1 MTSFLSSAKRILS
14 DKWVTLAIIGFS
26 ILGRIIQLIFFFN
39 LRLDA
44 SHQVIAT
51 RNFLKGAG
59 ISMAKAYA
67 NDLSVVVY
75 EPLINWP
82 PGYSILLA
90 PFYAL
95 FGGNYIAAGLCLGI
109 IAAIVLILVFRS
121 ILKLLELP
129 IYLIN
134 LSTIIAGFYIYYFYF
149 IASSDAITISLAM
162 VAIYYALKLLKRPT
176 HAWLKNILGITIPLF
191 ICGAIKYLFI
201 P

>member
-14 DKWVTLAIIGFS
+14 DKWVTLAIIVFS

-90 PFYAL
+90 PVYLLSKRQTAWT
-95 FGGNYIAAGLCLGI
+95 
-109 IAAIVLILVFRS
+109 AIPSPAPKEPNFSAVFPR
-121 ILKLLELP
+121 LLTFSMPTP
-129 IYLIN
+129 IN
-134 LSTIIAGFYIYYFYF
+134 S
-149 IASSDAITISLAM
+149 AITCRISL
-162 VAIYYALKLLKRPT
+162 T
-176 HAWLKNILGITIPLF
+176 
-191 ICGAIKYLFI
+191 
-201 P
+201 